1 MRVASPRPAAQLTS
15 LSLSLSLTPTLAAPS
30 LSPFNGAATF
40 AVSAAGSA
48 ATREQQLQ
56 LEAILASQLT
66 LCAFTSTHTH
76 KRTHTRTHTR
86 LLPRTYR
93 TLCSRIVNKN
103 AKARINR
110 KSGNADANA
119 EKCLFFA
126 RLLFAVYCL
135 LFTVFVL
142 CCRFFCAH
150 IYRSFVFI
158 RFASLLALRCALNK
172 HRISFDLKSYKFS
185 RHSPWAGEEGGL
197 AETRLAIRITAAT
210 AAALAAQR
218 QQRPKAGN
226 TIFHVIISGC
236 PADNAANIN
245 K

>member
-15 LSLSLSLTPTLAAPS
+15 LSLSLSLPLTPTLAAPS

-135 LFTVFVL
+135 LFAVYCFCFVL
-142 CCRFFCAH
+142 PLLLRTH
-150 IYRSFVFI
+150 LSLI
-158 RFASLLALRCALNK
+158 RFHSVRFAFGIALR
-172 HRISFDLKSYKFS
+172 LKQASNFFRFKK
-185 RHSPWAGEEGGL
+185 L
-197 AETRLAIRITAAT
+197 
-210 AAALAAQR
+210 
-218 QQRPKAGN
+218 
-226 TIFHVIISGC
+226 
-236 PADNAANIN
+236 
-245 K
+245 